1 MYGVYWLLKALYH
14 LDVDHGQLALDI
26 LTRCD
31 TNSYCHML
39 QNGATCVM
47 AAWSREGKPNLS
59 WSHPWAS
66 APASAVA
73 WGFFGI
79 RPTAPGF
86 KTFEC
91 RPQPGNV
98 SSAATTVPTLSG
110 FIRASFRQWFS
121 QQEKDGGSIV
131 GIRLE
136 LHVPANTMAKV
147 CLPRF
152 GLASTSLSI
161 DGVAI
166 GGFVQRDYVCVD
178 GVGSGVAAR
187 VISRGVTSV

>member
-1 MYGVYWLLKALYH
+1 M
-14 LDVDHGQLALDI
+14 
-26 LTRCD
+26 
-31 TNSYCHML
+31 
-39 QNGATCVM
+39 
-47 AAWSREGKPNLS
+47 
-59 WSHPWAS
+59 
-66 APASAVA
+66 
-73 WGFFGI
+73 
-79 RPTAPGF
+79 
-86 KTFEC
+86 
-91 RPQPGNV
+91 
-98 SSAATTVPTLSG
+98 PTLSG
-110 FIRASFRQWFS
+110 FIRASFRQWFA